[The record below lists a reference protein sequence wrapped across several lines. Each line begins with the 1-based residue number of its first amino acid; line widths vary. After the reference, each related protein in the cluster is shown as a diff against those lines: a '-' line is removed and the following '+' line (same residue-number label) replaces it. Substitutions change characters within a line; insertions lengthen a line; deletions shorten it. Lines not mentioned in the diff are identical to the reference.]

1 MAARPAPASRQDF
14 RHFRPITTRW
24 LDNDVYGHVNNVVYY
39 LWFDTVVNGFLVER
53 GLLDPVGGDSI
64 GLVAE
69 TGCRYHAS
77 VSCPDAIEAGLA
89 LARLGSSSVEYRIG
103 IFRQGDTS
111 CAAEGRFVHVYVD
124 RQTRRPV
131 PVPDAV
137 RAALAA
143 ELAL

>member
-1 MAARPAPASRQDF
+1 MAARPAPAARHEF

-39 LWFDTVVNGFLVER
+39 LWFDTVVNGFLIER
-53 GLLDPVGGDSI
+53 GLLDPVGGAAI

-77 VSCPDAIEAGLA
+77 VSFPDAIEAGLG
-89 LARLGSSSVEYRIG
+89 LTRLGNSSVEYRIA
-103 IFRQGDTS
+103 IFRAGE
-111 CAAEGRFVHVYVD
+111 AAAVAEGRFVHVYVD
-124 RQTRRPV
+124 RTTRRPV
-131 PVPDAV
+131 PVPEAV
-137 RAALAA
+137 RRALEA